1 LCRFYKN
8 LIVAIE
14 ILDLNNFYIVLF
26 MIFKTMSIKKLLC
39 TPILL
44 LMTILAI
51 AQTGDIRGFVY
62 DNDNGEPVLF
72 ATVYLS
78 GTNYGATTDINGFFN
93 IAKIPAGT
101 YTLTCTYVGYDSTGV
116 VVDLKAGR
124 IVNQSLYMAQSS
136 TQLSEIKVTA
146 KREEARSD
154 VKIST
159 IKVTP
164 KDIKSIPG
172 TGGQADLA
180 QYLQVLPGVIF
191 TGDQG
196 GQLYIRGGSPIQNKI
211 LLDGMTIYNPFHS
224 IGFFSV
230 FETEIIRN
238 VEVLTGGFSAD
249 YGGRVSA
256 VIDITSRDGNKKR
269 FGGLVG
275 ANPFQANVLLEGPIV
290 KLDEDSG
297 TSASFI
303 VTGKHSYLEQTSKSL
318 YSYIDSTGLPFSF
331 TDVYGKVSLTSK
343 TGSKLNLFGFN
354 FRDNVDISNTSNLDW
369 ITYGGGTNF
378 KLIPNYS
385 RTIIGGNFAYSK
397 YDITLNETGEEPRE
411 SSINSFEIGFDVTS
425 YGKDSEFNAGIELEG
440 PSTAF
445 SFTNGLGNN
454 IEENAYNTNFAGFAK
469 YKKRLGG
476 LVLEPSMRVQ
486 YYASISSFSFEP
498 RLGMKVNITDGLRF
512 KFAGGIFSQNLIS
525 AVNERDIVNLFVGFL
540 SSPSQV
546 DAPGTSQKADFR
558 YQRSIHAIGGVEIDL
573 LDNLELNIEPYYKY
587 FPQLINVNR
596 NKLNPSDPNYSTEE
610 GDAYGVD
617 FLLRYDTKS
626 LFLWAAYSFGFVS
639 RDDGEQV
646 YPTHFD
652 RRHNIN
658 LVGNYKFGAKRLWE
672 AGVRWN
678 IGSGFPFTL
687 TQGFY
692 EDNNF
697 EDGIN
702 TDYVSDNGDLGII
715 YSDDRNSGRLP
726 YYHRMDVSLKRT
738 IEFSKYLKLD
748 IYASATNIYDR
759 ENIFYFDRVRYER
772 VNQLPLLPSMG
783 MTVSF

>member
-1 LCRFYKN
+1 
-8 LIVAIE
+8 
-14 ILDLNNFYIVLF
+14 
-26 MIFKTMSIKKLLC
+26 MTIKKLLF

-44 LMTILAI
+44 LFTLLAV

-62 DNDNGEPVLF
+62 DQDNGEPVLF
-72 ATVYLS
+72 ATVFLS
-78 GTNYGATTDINGFFN
+78 GTSYGGTTDINGFFN
-93 IAKIPAGT
+93 IAKVPAGT

-116 VVDLKAGR
+116 VIDLKAGR
-124 IVNQSLYMAQSS
+124 IINQSLYLTESS

-146 KREEARSD
+146 KREESRSD

-238 VEVLTGGFSAD
+238 VEVMTGGFGAD

-269 FGGLVG
+269 FGGLIG
-275 ANPFQANVLLEGPIV
+275 ANPFQANILLEGPIV
-290 KLDEDSG
+290 KLNEESG

-303 VTGKHSYLEQTSKSL
+303 LTGKHSYLEETSKSL
-318 YSYIDSTGLPFSF
+318 YSYIDSTGLPFGF
-331 TDVYGKVSLTSK
+331 TDIYGKVSLTSK
-343 TGSKLNLFGFN
+343 TGSKLNAFGFN
-354 FRDNVDISNTSNLDW
+354 FRDNVDISNSSNLDW
-369 ITYGGGTNF
+369 NSYGGGLNF
-378 KLIPNYS
+378 KLIPNYAK
-385 RTIIGGNFAYSK
+385 TIIGGHFAYSQ
-397 YDITLNETGEEPRE
+397 YDIALNETDERPRE
-411 SSINSFEIGFDVTS
+411 SSINSFEIGFDITG
-425 YGKDSEFNAGIELEG
+425 YGQDSEFKAGIELEG
-440 PSTAF
+440 PATAF
-445 SFTNGLGNN
+445 SFTNGLGINV
-454 IEENAYNTNFAGFAK
+454 EEDAFNTNFAGFVK
-469 YKKRLGG
+469 YKKRLGS
-476 LVLEPSMRVQ
+476 LVFEPSMRVQ
-486 YYASISSFSFEP
+486 YYASISDFSFEP
-498 RLGMKVNITDGLRF
+498 RLGMKLNATDNLRF

-525 AVNERDIVNLFVGFL
+525 AVNERDVVNLFVGFL
-540 SSPSQV
+540 SSPGQV
-546 DAPGTSQKADFR
+546 ATPGTSQKADYR
-558 YQRSIHAIGGVEIDL
+558 YQRSIHAIGGVEIDI

-596 NKLNPSDPNYSTEE
+596 NKLSASDANYTTEK

-658 LVGNYKFGAKRLWE
+658 LVGNYKFGADRLWE

-692 EDNNF
+692 EDFNF

-702 TDYVSDNGDLGII
+702 TDFISENGDLGII

-738 IEFSKYLKLD
+738 LEFTKYLKLD
-748 IYASATNIYDR
+748 IYAGVTNVYNR
-759 ENIFYFDRVRYER
+759 ENIFYFDRIRYER

-783 MTVSF
+783 MTMSF